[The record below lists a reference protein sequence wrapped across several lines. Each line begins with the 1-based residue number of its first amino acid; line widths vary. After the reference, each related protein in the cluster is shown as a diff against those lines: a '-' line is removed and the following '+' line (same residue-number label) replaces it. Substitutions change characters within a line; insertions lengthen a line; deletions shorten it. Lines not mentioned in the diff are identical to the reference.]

1 MASPIQIV
9 LEADN
14 YLAIR
19 DAGGGGDRKD
29 FFAHREREFVQ
40 HKAAIKDQLRSISS
54 ALLRQSSTRLGVLK
68 VTLQRDAW
76 AKSHRPVKA
85 IFKDDRTPVVG
96 GADIGVMLVEA
107 DASVLGEVA
116 AEVDRAENETRLKF
130 DKNKQRDV
138 PNPSIR
144 KSEVGAIEQISL
156 FGPADRRSFAVKDGI
171 RWLSDSRTGGAYIVE
186 LFYLPPPKR
195 EWDLLSPAKRDLFA
209 SFFSGLKKFERG
221 LVLRAVNLKNRA
233 IISIRLDTSDNPP
246 IFHRAPQ
253 TSQVRSF
260 ADFDGAPERH
270 QALIEFLDNHP
281 LIRRIELPGLI
292 EKSNSPSFKLGD
304 NAQALLPA
312 KSTHSSYPRL
322 GVIDGG
328 ISDFLSDWVVDR
340 WDILAEEDADHSH
353 GTFIGGLAALGHH
366 LNNAQVCP
374 DGRPVE
380 LVDIAVFPG
389 EASAMPSYYPE
400 GLFQFLDEVET
411 AVGDAKDRHGTR
423 VFNMSLNINQP
434 ASPDSYSPFASRL
447 DAISDN
453 QDVVLFL
460 SAGNTTPSNIRA
472 EWSDD
477 PSTALASLA
486 VARNDGLRM
495 PAESARNVCVASL
508 NPPGHG
514 ACVPFAPARYSCRG
528 PGLKSGVKP
537 DLAHIGGSGTV
548 HGEVGYGL
556 FSVLPD
562 GSIVS
567 DCGTSYAAPQVAK
580 TAAILENAIEG
591 DVSRET
597 LIALLVHS
605 ASLPEPLQNKVLEPI
620 ARHMV
625 GFGMPSAS
633 EKILEAG
640 DNAITLVFA
649 ARIKG
654 GQELNFEFAWPKCLT
669 GPEGQCRG
677 HAKLTLVF
685 SPPLDSNY
693 GSEFVRVNLNAAL
706 QQQQADGK
714 WKGKL
719 DAIYLPKQR
728 KGPAIEAELIEHDLK
743 WSTVKVF
750 AKSFPRGVGK
760 SSTWRLSMDYLERAG
775 VTMPKDGVPFTAIL
789 TISDPDEAAP
799 VFTDMRQSLQAMGAK
814 LADIRTAARIAT
826 RT

>member
-1 MASPIQIV
+1 V
-9 LEADN
+9 ADSDKTSKGPGRGAN
-14 YLAIR
+14 LKGIAKTRKPRLKAAERIR
-19 DAGGGGDRKD
+19 DVNDLTKPGYHNDGNGLYLTVTARGAKAWVFRFKWDGKLKEMGLGPYPSVSLDDARTQRDVWRKVYQVEGRNPID
-29 FFAHREREFVQ
+29 VRREREANAE
-40 HKAAIKDQLRSISS
+40 AAIEAAQRQKDEEEARRIS
-54 ALLRQSSTRLGVLK
+54 AT
-68 VTLQRDAW
+68 
-76 AKSHRPVKA
+76 
-85 IFKDDRTPVVG
+85 F
-96 GADIGVMLVEA
+96 GACA
-107 DASVLGEVA
+107 NTY
-116 AEVDRAENETRLKF
+116 VDG
-130 DKNKQRDV
+130 Q
-138 PNPSIR
+138 
-144 KSEVGAIEQISL
+144 EVGWRNAKHRQQWRNTLTTYCTSIWDKDVANITNIDVQ
-156 FGPADRRSFAVKDGI
+156 AV
-171 RWLSDSRTGGAYIVE
+171 LA
-186 LFYLPPPKR
+186 
-195 EWDLLSPAKRDLFA
+195 
-209 SFFSGLKKFERG
+209 
-221 LVLRAVNLKNRA
+221 
-233 IISIRLDTSDNPP
+233 P
-246 IFHRAPQ
+246 IWTTKH
-253 TSQVRSF
+253 
-260 ADFDGAPERH
+260 
-270 QALIEFLDNHP
+270 
-281 LIRRIELPGLI
+281 
-292 EKSNSPSFKLGD
+292 
-304 NAQALLPA
+304 
-312 KSTHSSYPRL
+312 
-322 GVIDGG
+322 
-328 ISDFLSDWVVDR
+328 
-340 WDILAEEDADHSH
+340 
-353 GTFIGGLAALGHH
+353 
-366 LNNAQVCP
+366 
-374 DGRPVE
+374 
-380 LVDIAVFPG
+380 
-389 EASAMPSYYPE
+389 
-400 GLFQFLDEVET
+400 ET
-411 AVGDAKDRHGTR
+411 
-423 VFNMSLNINQP
+423 
-434 ASPDSYSPFASRL
+434 ASRL
-447 DAISDN
+447 RGRIERVLAYAKVNKLRDGENPARWKENLDHMLPPWKKRLVRGHHKAKPHEKVRDLVSELRQIDAI
-453 QDVVLFL
+453 
-460 SAGNTTPSNIRA
+460 G
-472 EWSDD
+472 
-477 PSTALASLA
+477 ALALEFTVLA
-486 VARNDGLRM
+486 AKRSSEVSRM
-495 PAESARNVCVASL
+495 RWAEI
-508 NPPGHG
+508 
-514 ACVPFAPARYSCRG
+514 
-528 PGLKSGVKP
+528 
-537 DLAHIGGSGTV
+537 DLINKVWIIPEVRIKTYKEHREPLTERQFEILQIMQKMRTTGTV
-548 HGEVGYGL
+548 HGEVGHGL